1 MIRRAMIVL
10 QIEQAQQQF
19 ETLRSSTKPEHVG
32 ARRLVAARLAVL
44 RKQLRDHDELARL
57 AYRQHAHVPAKIT
70 WRQAV
75 GDVLL
80 GGVLVA
86 FAVTFLLAVLDAL

>member
-10 QIEQAQQQF
+10 QIEQAQHQF

-32 ARRLVAARLAVL
+32 ARRLVADRLAVL

-57 AYRQHAHVPAKIT
+57 AYRQHANVPAAPPQ
-70 WRQAV
+70 WWQGA
-75 GDVLL
+75 LL
-80 GGVLVA
+80 LALLVA
-86 FAVTFLLAVLDAL
+86 FGVTFLLHVLDVLFP

>member
-10 QIEQAQQQF
+10 QIEQAQQQY
-19 ETLRSSTKPEHVG
+19 EAIRSSTKPEHIG
-32 ARRLVAARLAVL
+32 ARFLVSDRLAVL
-44 RKQLRDHDELARL
+44 RKQLRDHDEMARL
-57 AYRQHAHVPAKIT
+57 AYRQHAHVPKAYT

-75 GDVLL
+75 QDVLL

-86 FAVTFLLAVLDAL
+86 FGVTFLLAVLDAL